1 MKFYIRT
8 VFESL
13 TKKHLPFFSCF
24 VKNIQASWKKKFS
37 EAILR
42 RWRLCLLVTTIFTL
56 SNHTSEDQYC
66 VPFLCHMQHD
76 VWCLCHAKW
85 CDDVM
90 LCKMVFIP
98 KIHAHPRNKTH
109 NLFRSALT
117 FRCKPPL
124 GASSPFTS
132 AESAFIFRCK
142 PPLGASSPFTFGG
155 IRVDFSRFAFYLGG
169 ISVYFSL

>member
-1 MKFYIRT
+1 
-8 VFESL
+8 
-13 TKKHLPFFSCF
+13 
-24 VKNIQASWKKKFS
+24 
-37 EAILR
+37 
-42 RWRLCLLVTTIFTL
+42 
-56 SNHTSEDQYC
+56 
-66 VPFLCHMQHD
+66 
-76 VWCLCHAKW
+76 
-85 CDDVM
+85 M

-132 AESAFIFRCK
+132 AESAFIFHCK
-142 PPLGASSPFTFGG
+142 SPLGASSPFTFGG

-169 ISVYFSL
+169 ISVYFRCKLCIPFGTTFEQKTYTALSLERLFVTLANLLCVPWNDFLLLRRIHAMPF